1 MYILVFYEIYKYMN
15 PPFLQ
20 TILIIIQIIV
30 SFGVCNVWII
40 RKNKPSQ
47 YRGGSQSR
55 TLKEEFQ
62 AYGLSD
68 NLRNLVGFL
77 KLSFASLL
85 LLGIWIPS
93 LTKISALG
101 IAILMIGAI
110 SMHAKISDPLS
121 KSIPALSMLIMT
133 LFIVLFA

>member
-1 MYILVFYEIYKYMN
+1 MN

>member
-1 MYILVFYEIYKYMN
+1 MN

-20 TILIIIQIIV
+20 TILVLVQILV
-30 SFGVCNVWII
+30 AFGIYNVWVI
-40 RKNKPSQ
+40 RKNKPSR
-47 YRGGSQSR
+47 YRGGPHSK
-55 TLKEEFQ
+55 TLQEEFQ

-68 NLRNLVGFL
+68 NVRNLIGFL
-77 KLSFASLL
+77 KLSLATLL
-85 LLGIWIPS
+85 LLGIWIPN

-121 KSIPALSMLIMT
+121 KSIPALSMLVMT
-133 LFIVLFA
+133 LFIILFA

>member
-1 MYILVFYEIYKYMN
+1 MN

-30 SFGVCNVWII
+30 SFGVYNVWII